1 MTVVEFVAGMHMD
14 TSLISDHFRNAS
26 ISKTIHDCGLILSNK
41 SDEISQIIDVMILIN
56 LIFLIVT
63 FGKQKEMDKTYAA
76 AYLSKERHPK
86 YNYVDI
92 ISVKRKVVSS

>member
-1 MTVVEFVAGMHMD
+1 
-14 TSLISDHFRNAS
+14 
-26 ISKTIHDCGLILSNK
+26 
-41 SDEISQIIDVMILIN
+41 MILIN

-63 FGKQKEMDKTYAA
+63 FEKQKEMDKIYAA